1 MKYIVRLK
9 DDNRTANVF
18 YNKRGDELPPYEV
31 VYLENKINKGLKF
44 FNTEYEAVQSAMHY
58 TSEGVMK

>member
-18 YNKRGDELPPYEV
+18 YVRQDGLSSFEV
-31 VYLENKINKGLKF
+31 VYLENQINRGVHF
-44 FNTEYEAVQSAMHY
+44 FNTQYEAVQSALLY
-58 TSEGVMK
+58 TSEGVMR

>member
-9 DDNRTANVF
+9 DDNRTANV
-18 YNKRGDELPPYEV
+18 YYKRHDGLSTYEV
-31 VYLENKINKGLKF
+31 EYIENKINRGVHF
-44 FNTEYEAVQSAMHY
+44 FNTQTEAVQSAMQY

>member
-9 DDNRTANVF
+9 DDNRTANVY
-18 YNKRGDELPPYEV
+18 YNRPLYEV
-31 VYLENKINKGLKF
+31 EYIENKINRGVHF
-44 FNTEYEAVQSAMHY
+44 FNTQFEAVQSALQY

>member
-18 YNKRGDELPPYEV
+18 YVRQDGLSSFEV
-31 VYLENKINKGLKF
+31 VYLENQINRGVHF
-44 FNTEYEAVQSAMHY
+44 FNTQYEAVQSALLY

>member
-9 DDNRTANVF
+9 DDIRTANVF
-18 YNKRGDELPPYEV
+18 YVRQGGLPSYEV
-31 VYLENKINKGLKF
+31 VYSENKINRGVHF
-44 FNTEYEAVQSAMHY
+44 FNTQYEAVQSALLY